1 MNVIELTGVSKTHT
15 GSLASGGSRGSS
27 HGASPVT
34 ALHSVTLGVS
44 AGEFAAITG
53 PSGSGKSTL
62 LAIAGTLERPSA
74 GTVRLAGQETD
85 RLPDREL
92 CAIRAAAIGFVFQQ
106 FHLVPWLTAVDNVA
120 TALLYRGMPAGRRR
134 RAATDAL
141 ADVGLAHR
149 VGHRPAE
156 LSGGE
161 CQRVAIARAMVGQPA
176 ALLADEPT
184 GSLDTAAGQGVL
196 GILADLNSRGTT
208 VIVVTHDPHVA
219 ALAGRVIRLRDGH
232 VVADGGAA

>member
-1 MNVIELTGVSKTHT
+1 MKVIELTGVSKTHA
-15 GSLASGGSRGSS
+15 GSPAPGGSGGSSPR
-27 HGASPVT
+27 ASTVT
-34 ALHSVTLGVS
+34 ALDSVTVS
-44 AGEFAAITG
+44 VAAGEFVAITG

-74 GTVRLAGQETD
+74 GIVRLAGQRTD
-85 RLPDREL
+85 TLPDREL
-92 CAIRAAAIGFVFQQ
+92 CGIRAAVIGFVFQQ
-106 FHLVPWLTAVDNVA
+106 FHLVPWLTAADNVA
-120 TALLYRGMPAGRRR
+120 TALLYRGTPASRRR
-134 RAATDAL
+134 RAAADAL

-184 GSLDTAAGQGVL
+184 GSLDTVAGQGILAV
-196 GILADLNSRGTT
+196 LADLNSRGTT
-208 VIVVTHDPHVA
+208 VIVVTHDPQVA
-219 ALAGRVIRLRDGH
+219 THARRIIQLRDGQ

>member
-1 MNVIELTGVSKTHT
+1 VNVIELTGVSKTHA
-15 GSLASGGSRGSS
+15 GSPAPGSSGGSSPR
-27 HGASPVT
+27 ASAVT
-34 ALHSVTLGVS
+34 VSVA
-44 AGEFAAITG
+44 AGEFIAITG

-74 GTVRLAGQETD
+74 GIVRLAGQQTD
-85 RLPDREL
+85 SLPDREL
-92 CAIRAAAIGFVFQQ
+92 CGIRAAVIGFVFQQ
-106 FHLVPWLTAVDNVA
+106 FHLVPWLSAADNVA
-120 TALLYRGMPAGRRR
+120 TALLYRGTPASRRR
-134 RAATDAL
+134 RAAADAL

-184 GSLDTAAGQGVL
+184 GSLDTVAGQGILAV
-196 GILADLNSRGTT
+196 LADLNTQGTT
-208 VIVVTHDPHVA
+208 VIVVTHDPQVA
-219 ALAGRVIRLRDGH
+219 ARASRIIKLRDGQ
-232 VVADGGAA
+232 VVTDGGAA

>member
-1 MNVIELTGVSKTHT
+1 VNVIELTDVSKTHA
-15 GSLASGGSRGSS
+15 GSP
-27 HGASPVT
+27 PVT
-34 ALHSVTLGVS
+34 ALHSVTMSVE

-74 GTVRLAGQETD
+74 GTVRLAGQPTD
-85 RLPDREL
+85 SLADREL
-92 CAIRAAAIGFVFQQ
+92 CAIRAAVIGFVFQQ

-120 TALLYRGMPAGRRR
+120 TALLYRGMSTIRRR
-134 RAATDAL
+134 SAAAEAL
-141 ADVGLAHR
+141 DDVGLAHR
-149 VGHRPAE
+149 VSHRPAE

-161 CQRVAIARAMVGQPA
+161 CQRVAIARAMVGQPT

-208 VIVVTHDPHVA
+208 VIVVTHDPEVA
-219 ALAGRVIRLRDGH
+219 ALAGRVIRLRDGQ
-232 VVADGGAA
+232 VVADGAAA

>member
-1 MNVIELTGVSKTHT
+1 VNVIELTGVSKTHA
-15 GSLASGGSRGSS
+15 GMP
-27 HGASPVT
+27 PVT
-34 ALHSVTLGVS
+34 ALHEATLSV
-44 AGEFAAITG
+44 AEGEFTAITG

-74 GTVRLAGQETD
+74 GTVRLAGQPTESV
-85 RLPDREL
+85 PDREL
-92 CAIRAAAIGFVFQQ
+92 CAIRAAVIGFVFQQ

-120 TALLYRGMPAGRRR
+120 TALLYRGVSTGRRR
-134 RAATDAL
+134 RAAVDAL
-141 ADVGLAHR
+141 ADVGLANR

-161 CQRVAIARAMVGQPA
+161 CQRVAIARAMVGRPT

-184 GSLDTAAGQGVL
+184 GSLDTAAGRGVL
-196 GILADLNSRGTT
+196 AILTDLNRTGTT
-208 VIVVTHDPHVA
+208 VVVVTHDPEVA
-219 ALAGRVIRLRDGH
+219 ALAHRIIRLRDGH

>member
-1 MNVIELTGVSKTHT
+1 MNVIELTSVSKTHA
-15 GSLASGGSRGSS
+15 GSPASVGSGGPSPR
-27 HGASPVT
+27 ASTVT
-34 ALHSVTLGVS
+34 ALDSVTVS
-44 AGEFAAITG
+44 VAAGEFVAITG

-62 LAIAGTLERPSA
+62 LSIAGTLERPSA
-74 GTVRLAGQETD
+74 GTVLLAGQQTD
-85 RLPDREL
+85 SLPDREL
-92 CAIRAAAIGFVFQQ
+92 CGIRAAVIGFVFQQ
-106 FHLVPWLTAVDNVA
+106 FHLIPWLTAADNVA
-120 TALLYRGMPAGRRR
+120 TALLYRGVPASRRR
-134 RAATDAL
+134 RAAADAL

-184 GSLDTAAGQGVL
+184 GSLDTAAGQGIL
-196 GILADLNSRGTT
+196 AALADLNSRGTT
-208 VIVVTHDPHVA
+208 VIVVTHDPQVA
-219 ALAGRVIRLRDGH
+219 ARAGRIIKLRDGQ

>member
-1 MNVIELTGVSKTHT
+1 VNVIELTGVSKTHAGSASAG
-15 GSLASGGSRGSS
+15 GSLGSS
-27 HGASPVT
+27 RRARTVT
-34 ALHSVTLGVS
+34 ALHSVTVS
-44 AGEFAAITG
+44 VAAGEFAAITG

-74 GTVRLAGQETD
+74 GTVRLAGQPTD
-85 RLPDREL
+85 TLPDREL
-92 CAIRAAAIGFVFQQ
+92 CAIRAAVVGFVFQQ

-120 TALLYRGMPAGRRR
+120 TALLYRGMPTGRRR
-134 RAATDAL
+134 RAAAEAL

-176 ALLADEPT
+176 AILADEPT
-184 GSLDTAAGQGVL
+184 GSLDSAAGQSVL
-196 GILADLNSRGTT
+196 AILADLNSRGTT
-208 VIVVTHDPHVA
+208 VIVVTHDPEVA
-219 ALAGRVIRLRDGH
+219 ALAGRIIRLRDGQ
-232 VVADGGAA
+232 VVADEGAA

>member
-1 MNVIELTGVSKTHT
+1 MNVIELTDVSKTHA
-15 GSLASGGSRGSS
+15 GSP
-27 HGASPVT
+27 PVT
-34 ALHSVTLGVS
+34 ALHSVTMSVE

-74 GTVRLAGQETD
+74 GTVRLAGQPTD
-85 RLPDREL
+85 SVPDREL
-92 CAIRAAAIGFVFQQ
+92 CAIRAAVIGFVFQQ
-106 FHLVPWLTAVDNVA
+106 FHLVPWLSAVDNVA
-120 TALLYRGMPAGRRR
+120 TALLYRGMPTSRRR
-134 RAATDAL
+134 RAAAEAL

-149 VGHRPAE
+149 VSHRPAE

-196 GILADLNSRGTT
+196 EILADLNSRGTT
-208 VIVVTHDPHVA
+208 VIVVTHDPEIA
-219 ALAGRVIRLRDGH
+219 TRAGRIIRLRDGQ
-232 VVADGGAA
+232 VIADSGAA

>member
-1 MNVIELTGVSKTHT
+1 MNVIELTDVSKTHA
-15 GSLASGGSRGSS
+15 GSP
-27 HGASPVT
+27 PVT
-34 ALHSVTLGVS
+34 ALHSVTISVQ

-62 LAIAGTLERPSA
+62 LAIAGTLERPSS
-74 GTVRLAGQETD
+74 GMVRLAGQPTD
-85 RLPDREL
+85 SLPDREL
-92 CAIRAAAIGFVFQQ
+92 CAIRAAVIGFVFQQ
-106 FHLVPWLTAVDNVA
+106 FHLVPWLSAVDNVA
-120 TALLYRGMPAGRRR
+120 TALLYRGMPTSRRR
-134 RAATDAL
+134 RAATEAL

-149 VGHRPAE
+149 VSHRPAE

-161 CQRVAIARAMVGQPA
+161 CQRVAIARAMVHQPA

-208 VIVVTHDPHVA
+208 VIVVTHDPEVA
-219 ALAGRVIRLRDGH
+219 ALAGRAIRLRDGQ
-232 VVADGGAA
+232 VVADGAAA